1 MPTDALREAVKRY
14 DAKNTRQFHLKLNKN
29 TDAAIIKQ
37 LESKDNIQA
46 YIKLLIERDIT
57 SGSK

>member
-1 MPTDALREAVKRY
+1 MPTDAQREAVKRY

-57 SGSK
+57 SGNK

>member
-1 MPTDALREAVKRY
+1 MPTDAQREAVKRY

-57 SGSK
+57 GGNK

>member
-1 MPTDALREAVKRY
+1 MPTEAQREAVKRY

-57 SGSK
+57 SGNK

>member
-1 MPTDALREAVKRY
+1 MPTEAQREAVKRY

-46 YIKLLIERDIT
+46 YIKLLIERDIL
-57 SGSK
+57 SGRK

>member
-1 MPTDALREAVKRY
+1 MPTDAQREAVKRY

-46 YIKLLIERDIT
+46 YIKLLIERDIL
-57 SGSK
+57 SGRK